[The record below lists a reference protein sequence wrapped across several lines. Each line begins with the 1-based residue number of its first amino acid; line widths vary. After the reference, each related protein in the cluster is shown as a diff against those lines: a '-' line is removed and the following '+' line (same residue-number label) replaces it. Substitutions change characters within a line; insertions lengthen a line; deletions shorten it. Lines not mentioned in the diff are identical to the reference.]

1 MLSNFGCS
9 VEEGDPA
16 LQEDSLKMIR
26 LKRAYES
33 AASDDGARFLVER
46 LWPRGI
52 KKEALPLRAWVKE
65 VAPSDS
71 LRRWFGHD
79 PKKWKEFRRRYFAEL
94 DANAAALEPLLE
106 VARQGDVTLVYSAH
120 DAEHNDAVALRDYL
134 EAKMKKGRRRSAAG
148 RTKGA

>member
-1 MLSNFGCS
+1 
-9 VEEGDPA
+9 
-16 LQEDSLKMIR
+16 MIR

-33 AASDDGARFLVER
+33 ATPDDGARFLVER

-79 PKKWKEFRRRYFAEL
+79 PKKWEEFRRRYFAEL
-94 DANAAALEPLLE
+94 DRNAAAVEPLLGA
-106 VARQGDVTLVYSAH
+106 ARQGDVTLVYSAH
-120 DAEHNDAVALRDYL
+120 DTERNNAVALRDYL
-134 EAKMKKGRRRSAAG
+134 EAKMKKGTTARPLGVRKEHDSP
-148 RTKGA
+148 

>member
-1 MLSNFGCS
+1 
-9 VEEGDPA
+9 
-16 LQEDSLKMIR
+16 MIR

-33 AASDDGARFLVER
+33 AAPDDGARFLVER

-65 VAPSDS
+65 AAPSDS

-94 DANAAALEPLLE
+94 DANAAAFAPLLE
-106 VARQGDVTLVYSAH
+106 AARQGDVTLVYSAH

-134 EAKMKKGRRRSAAG
+134 EAKMKKGRRRSAPPRKRASTG
-148 RTKGA
+148 TVME